1 MDFLVPKLS
10 ATMESVKVLRWLKHV
25 GDKVAIGEP
34 LVELE
39 TDKAAMEVE
48 SPVEATLEAVFA
60 AEGAELAA
68 GAVLA
73 RLGTAGEAA
82 LASTT
87 NSSPATKRD
96 EPANPAELAIAAT
109 GSARA
114 APPRILASPFAR
126 RLAGMKGIELAA
138 LAAPKP
144 LQRIRGR
151 DVLAAAEARD
161 AKETPLIPSMGFEP
175 FSAVRRQIAEAV
187 TQSRKTI
194 PSFVIDRWVAVTA
207 IDQARA
213 AYSDRI
219 EKTIGVRPTF
229 TDFLLLALVDSFS
242 KHPGILDPWHEE
254 NGRVGRIRAASCD
267 IGLVVALSDGVLI
280 PVLRNLAGKSI
291 HEIAQARRDAVQRAR
306 SARLLQADYAPVS
319 FSLSNIGK
327 RGADRFE
334 AIIYPGQSSILAVGR
349 QHDRVI
355 ARSGGIAVARG
366 VNLTLTVDHR
376 LIDGLLGAEFIE
388 TLAERIEHGTWSA
401 T

>member
-1 MDFLVPKLS
+1 M
-10 ATMESVKVLRWLKHV
+10 
-25 GDKVAIGEP
+25 
-34 LVELE
+34 
-39 TDKAAMEVE
+39 
-48 SPVEATLEAVFA
+48 
-60 AEGAELAA
+60 
-68 GAVLA
+68 
-73 RLGTAGEAA
+73 
-82 LASTT
+82 
-87 NSSPATKRD
+87 
-96 EPANPAELAIAAT
+96 

-114 APPRILASPFAR
+114 ATPRILASPFAR
-126 RLAGMKGIELAA
+126 RLAGMKGIELAH
-138 LAAPKP
+138 LAAARP

-161 AKETPLIPSMGFEP
+161 AKEGFEP
-175 FSAVRRQIAEAV
+175 FSTVRRQIAEAV

-213 AYSDRI
+213 AHGDQI

-242 KHPGILDPWHEE
+242 RHPGMLDRWHEE
-254 NGRVGRIRAASCD
+254 DGRVGRIRASNVD
-267 IGLVVALSDGVLI
+267 IGLVVAVSDGVLI

-291 HEIAQARRDAVQRAR
+291 YEIVQVRRDAVQRAR
-306 SARLLQADYAPVS
+306 SGRLLQADYAPVS

-327 RGADRFE
+327 NGADRFE

-388 TLAERIEHGTWSA
+388 TLAERIEHWTRSSG
-401 T
+401 